1 MEETETQE
9 LTGEQI
15 QGLGKG
21 RKPLNKKAVTVSLPV
36 DLYESI
42 EKVSKESYL
51 TKTTY
56 IQACLAMFKDKGML
70 VPLHDLHEILKQ
82 KGNNVH

>member
-1 MEETETQE
+1 MEETEPQE
-9 LTGEQI
+9 LTGEQT
-15 QGLGKG
+15 QSLGRG
-21 RKPLNKKAVTVSLPV
+21 RRPLNKKAVTVSLPI

-42 EKVSKESYL
+42 EKASKESYL

-82 KGNNVH
+82 KGSNV